1 MQLDFTCPQCEQT
14 SRISE
19 GLDEG
24 QLNCPACDF
33 ATITPATAWEGD
45 RLAECLLCGERDL
58 WRQKDFPHAIGLGL
72 VVLGGIL
79 STVAWYQ
86 YLPGVAIGILMG
98 FALVDLALYSLM
110 KDVLVCYRCQSR
122 HRLDGPTDGYERFN
136 HERAERYR
144 QEALRHPPTAS
155 VPRSNGDT
163 DP

>member
-1 MQLDFTCPQCEQT
+1 MGMWMM
-14 SRISE
+14 S
-19 GLDEG
+19 
-24 QLNCPACDF
+24 PAVFRGARKCW
-33 ATITPATAWEGD
+33 ATWARTLRDGRSMPEI
-45 RLAECLLCGERDL
+45 LA
-58 WRQKDFPHAIGLGL
+58 
-72 VVLGGIL
+72 

-86 YLPGVAIGILMG
+86 YRPGVAIGILMV

-144 QEALRHPPTAS
+144 QEALRHSPTAS
-155 VPRSNGDT
+155 APSPNGDT